1 MLRRLCITISENDS
15 NRVLKYVLRDRLGV
29 SASVLTELKKS
40 PRSIFCNGLEVFA
53 NHRVMAGD
61 RVEIVLKDETSPNI
75 VPVDIPLD
83 IIYEDDDV
91 IVVNKPHSMPTHPS
105 QNHHDDTLANAV
117 MGYYRE
123 CKFTFRVITRL
134 DRDTSGIVLIAKNK
148 LSAAI
153 LTQQMTS
160 GNIEKEYVAICHGVL
175 NPVSGIIDVPIR
187 RAENSTMLREV
198 NLLGKKAITQYHT
211 EYSNGEYSIVRLKP
225 ITGRT
230 HQIRVHLSYMGC
242 PIYGDDM
249 YGSVIAGERT
259 RLHCCSICF
268 VHPINH
274 NKIKL
279 EAELPEDMKEFTI

>member
-83 IIYEDDDV
+83 IIYEDDD
-91 IVVNKPHSMPTHPS
+91 ILAVNKPHSMPTHPS

-123 CKFTFRVITRL
+123 
-134 DRDTSGIVLIAKNK
+134 
-148 LSAAI
+148 
-153 LTQQMTS
+153 
-160 GNIEKEYVAICHGVL
+160 
-175 NPVSGIIDVPIR
+175 
-187 RAENSTMLREV
+187 
-198 NLLGKKAITQYHT
+198 
-211 EYSNGEYSIVRLKP
+211 
-225 ITGRT
+225 
-230 HQIRVHLSYMGC
+230 
-242 PIYGDDM
+242 
-249 YGSVIAGERT
+249 
-259 RLHCCSICF
+259 
-268 VHPINH
+268 
-274 NKIKL
+274 
-279 EAELPEDMKEFTI
+279 